1 LERVRWLVEIW
12 KAMQK
17 VLRPF
22 WMGRLSNEWKE
33 NMEKGNTILKITLQE
48 LEVIQQMKKEKEII

>member
-1 LERVRWLVEIW
+1 MMELDNSKMKLERVRWLVEIW

-22 WMGRLSNEWKE
+22 WMGRLSNE
-33 NMEKGNTILKITLQE
+33 
-48 LEVIQQMKKEKEII
+48 